1 MPFYPSS
8 VPCVDSPL
16 PAAHLLPFYL
26 REHSKRIMRGAL
38 WNDSKFLAQLNIM
51 DYSLLVAVDSENNDL
66 IVGIVGGFRVWVWS
80 EEV

>member
-1 MPFYPSS
+1 MS
-8 VPCVDSPL
+8 L

-38 WNDSKFLAQLNIM
+38 WNDSKFLAKLDIM

-66 IVGIVGGFRVWVWS
+66 IVGIVGAFLASGLDTNF
-80 EEV
+80 

>member
-1 MPFYPSS
+1 MN
-8 VPCVDSPL
+8 VL

-38 WNDSKFLAQLNIM
+38 WNDSKFLAKLNIM

-66 IVGIVGGFRVWVWS
+66 IVGIVGAFLARTWTRNYRIRFLI
-80 EEV
+80 